1 MQVDMAAQQEQ
12 TTKSKP
18 MVRHKGLFVGYLC
31 AEMVLILALGY
42 HHTSKPT
49 PKQTETASDIT
60 PLDENF
66 ENNQSEYKKQS
77 ATQYYKRWKDSMTNL
92 EK

>member
-1 MQVDMAAQQEQ
+1 
-12 TTKSKP
+12 
-18 MVRHKGLFVGYLC
+18 MVRHKGLFVGYLG
-31 AEMVLILALGY
+31 AEILLVLALGIQY
-42 HHTSKPT
+42 GIKHK

-66 ENNQSEYKKQS
+66 ENNQSEYIKQY
-77 ATQYYKRWKDSMTNL
+77 AKQYYKRWKDSMTNL

>member
-1 MQVDMAAQQEQ
+1 MTEK
-12 TTKSKP
+12 TKA
-18 MVRHKGLFVGYLC
+18 LFVGYLC

-42 HHTSKPT
+42 HHTHKPI
-49 PKQTETASDIT
+49 PMQTETTSDFT

-66 ENNQSEYKKQS
+66 EKNQSEFIKTYAKGC
-77 ATQYYKRWKDSMTNL
+77 YKRWKDSMTNL

>member
-1 MQVDMAAQQEQ
+1 MTEKIKA
-12 TTKSKP
+12 
-18 MVRHKGLFVGYLC
+18 LFVGYLC

-49 PKQTETASDIT
+49 PKQTETTSAFT

-66 ENNQSEYKKQS
+66 EKNQSEFIKTYAKGC
-77 ATQYYKRWKDSMTNL
+77 YKRWKDSIP
-92 EK
+92 